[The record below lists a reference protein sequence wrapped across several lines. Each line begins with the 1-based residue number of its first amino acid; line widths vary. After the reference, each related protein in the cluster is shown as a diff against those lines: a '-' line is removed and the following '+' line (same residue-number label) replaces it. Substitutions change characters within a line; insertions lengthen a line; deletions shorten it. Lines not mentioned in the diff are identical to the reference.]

1 MVIFSK
7 KIRKINYEQ
16 KKAHIKKSYSKPK
29 LTELGSAKELIKA
42 EFSELFDTKNSDAS
56 VDMFN
61 ANAS

>member
-1 MVIFSK
+1 MSK
-7 KIRKINYEQ
+7 
-16 KKAHIKKSYSKPK
+16 KKAHIKQSYSKPK

-42 EFSELFDTKNSDAS
+42 EFSELFDTKNSDAA